1 LRPFDVPQVI
11 FEPYNQRRWL
21 RASSLTPSC
30 SAVGLVFAAHTP
42 LDPRSLAD
50 QEAGATAVKR
60 SSRADR
66 SFQPRGVGVCET
78 RILRLLSKGDGGEP
92 SG

>member
-1 LRPFDVPQVI
+1 MAQSQLAHAFV
-11 FEPYNQRRWL
+11 QRG
-21 RASSLTPSC
+21 
-30 SAVGLVFAAHTP
+30 GLVFAAHTP

-66 SFQPRGVGVCET
+66 SFRRVASVFAKREY
-78 RILRLLSKGDGGEP
+78 
-92 SG
+92 